1 MKRTMKHFWRTLAA
15 LVFAAALLSGSLPA
29 LADDGEQSLPD
40 WTGEVAVA
48 GKNLAADLLATV
60 CGRAAMWASQ
70 GLPAWSFTRAACWMW

>member
-1 MKRTMKHFWRTLAA
+1 MKWEALMKRTMKQFWRTLVA

-48 GKNLAADLLATV
+48 GKNLAADVADELFRRKTFVVEVA
-60 CGRAAMWASQ
+60 
-70 GLPAWSFTRAACWMW
+70 F